1 MKPTEDL
8 YQLIH
13 SLSKAEKRYFSLP
26 LSGKN
31 IYQKIFEIIEKQDQY
46 DEKEIAEKL
55 KIRQIHVYKNYL
67 YKLILK
73 SLRSFHAESSESI
86 LLFNQLQ
93 NFEILFDKGLYKQA
107 RKILM
112 RCRAMAL
119 AAKNMDILGEI
130 YQMEQKLVFIIP
142 RLKDEKLNMNF
153 LDQQEILIEKLAIL
167 RGQHLAYQISR
178 HFYRTGVLLN
188 DEIRKDIL
196 AINNSIDEIIL
207 NSNGFLIYKY
217 WIKYLY
223 SWMTDNFSDALIAA
237 EKFIHIIDHSENI
250 FDLSILS
257 CEVAYGH
264 ARCTIKVSEINAYY
278 IKTGRYPEDFLIYLP
293 EGHLA
298 ANVIKIMNSYLFFE
312 VGKYREGLEYLN
324 EILSKNPNN
333 MNEGA
338 IPLLH
343 AATRFYFCLADYKQA
358 LKYCNKVINEYTPGV
373 ADDFYIVNLLIRII
387 IHFELKNFEIAE
399 DLIRKVRIN
408 LKNHDFFN
416 PLDELLL
423 NSLQAAM
430 LAESKKKYIQHMKD
444 LEKAVENLGPKFENT
459 TKIKI
464 YFNFHNWI
472 KAKASDKDLTDVI
485 YSENQK

>member
-8 YQLIH
+8 FQLVH
-13 SLSKAEKRYFSLP
+13 SLSKAEKRYFSLN

-31 IYQKIFEIIEKQDQY
+31 IYQKIFEIIEKQERY
-46 DEKEIAEKL
+46 DEKEIVEKL

-86 LLFNQLQ
+86 LLYNQLQ

-107 RKILM
+107 KKILM
-112 RCRAMAL
+112 RCRAMAT
-119 AAKNMDILGEI
+119 ATQNRDILGEI
-130 YQMEQKLVFIIP
+130 YQLEQKLVFMIP
-142 RLKDEKLNMNF
+142 RIKDEKLNVVF

-167 RGQHLAYQISR
+167 EGQHLAYQISR
-178 HFYRTGVLLN
+178 HFYRTGILLN
-188 DEIRKDIL
+188 DEIRNDIVT
-196 AINNSIDEIIL
+196 INTSIDKINL
-207 NSNGFLIYKY
+207 DSNGFLIYKF

-223 SWMTDNFSDALIAA
+223 SWMTDNFSDAIIAA
-237 EKFIHIIDHSENI
+237 EKFTHIIDHSENI

-257 CEVAYGH
+257 CEVAYCH
-264 ARCTIKVSEINAYY
+264 ARCTIKVKEINEYY
-278 IKTGRYPEDFLIYLP
+278 IKNGRYPSDFLICLP

-298 ANVIKIMNSYLFFE
+298 SNVIKIMNSYLFFE
-312 VGKYREGLEYLN
+312 VGKYLEGVDYLN
-324 EILSKNPNN
+324 DILSTNPNN

-343 AATRFYFCLADYKQA
+343 AATRFHFCMADYKQA

-373 ADDFYIVNLLIRII
+373 ADDFYLVNLLIRII

-399 DLIRKVRIN
+399 DLIRKVRVI
-408 LKNHDFFN
+408 LKKYDFFK

-423 NSLQAAM
+423 NKLQDAM
-430 LAESKKKYIQHMKD
+430 LSENKKKYLQHMQE

-459 TKIKI
+459 IKLKI
-464 YFNFHNWI
+464 YFNFHEWI
-472 KAKASDKDLTDVI
+472 KAKASDKALTEI
-485 YSENQK
+485 IHMARQK